1 MASKMCGPTV
11 APRMGLPCSILN
23 PAREMEMV
31 GICRQDW
38 GHTGEGQLN
47 KMSQAAVANG
57 TEWQIQ

>member
-1 MASKMCGPTV
+1 MVFRHG
-11 APRMGLPCSILN
+11 ILN
-23 PAREMEMV
+23 PAWEMEMV

-38 GHTGEGQLN
+38 EHTGEGQLN